1 MKIRTLIA
9 DDEEGPREQLRAAL
23 QRLAPELELVAA
35 SVNGVDAWDD
45 CLVLEPRLCFLDIRM
60 PGLSGLEVAQRLA
73 SLDEPPQVVFVTAY
87 GDHALSAF
95 EAGAV
100 DYVLKPVDDT
110 RLLQCLQRLRQR
122 GGPWSDGGRDGEDA
136 DSPATADRASSG
148 PVAPAPAFRATAAT
162 AAPGTVGAMTELPGM
177 PPGTLALLR
186 SLLPAQ
192 RPPMR
197 PIQASQGREVQL
209 IAPEDVLFFQ
219 SDSRYT
225 RVVHRGGEA
234 WIRTALKELL
244 SDLDPEL
251 FWQVHRSVVVNSRCV
266 ASAVR
271 VDENTMQLNLK
282 GSDEKLPVS
291 RQFQGLFKGQ

>member
-1 MKIRTLIA
+1 MSITTLIA

-23 QRLAPELELVAA
+23 ARLAPDLTLVAQSA
-35 SVNGVDAWDD
+35 NGVDAWDD
-45 CLVLEPRLCFLDIRM
+45 CLALEPQLCFLDIRM

-73 SLDEPPQVVFVTAY
+73 QLAEPPQVVFVTAY

-100 DYVLKPVDDT
+100 DYLLKPLEDH
-110 RLLQCLQRLRQR
+110 RLEQCLQRLRAR
-122 GGPWSDGGRDGEDA
+122 LPV
-136 DSPATADRASSG
+136 ATATGGGASAQADLDPRADRHAGQHPDPHSGQHASTG
-148 PVAPAPAFRATAAT
+148 TGMTAQ
-162 AAPGTVGAMTELPGM
+162 
-177 PPGTLALLR
+177 TLELLR
-186 SLLPAQ
+186 QLLPAH

-225 RVVHRGGEA
+225 RVVHRDGEA

-244 SDLDPEL
+244 ADLDPHL
-251 FWQVHRSVVVNSRCV
+251 FWQVHRSVVVNSRFV
-266 ASAVR
+266 ASATR
-271 VDENTMQLNLK
+271 LDENTMQLSLK
-282 GSDEKLPVS
+282 GSAEKLPVS

>member
-1 MKIRTLIA
+1 MSITTLIA

-23 QRLAPELELVAA
+23 ARLAPDLTLVAQSA
-35 SVNGVDAWDD
+35 NGVDAWDD
-45 CLVLEPRLCFLDIRM
+45 CLALEPQLCFLDIRM

-73 SLDEPPQVVFVTAY
+73 QLAEPPQVVFVTAY

-100 DYVLKPVDDT
+100 DYLLKPLEDH
-110 RLLQCLQRLRQR
+110 RLEQCLQRLRTR
-122 GGPWSDGGRDGEDA
+122 L
-136 DSPATADRASSG
+136 
-148 PVAPAPAFRATAAT
+148 PVATVPSGGASAQADLDPRADPHAGQH
-162 AAPGTVGAMTELPGM
+162 PGPHPGPGVGMSAQ
-177 PPGTLALLR
+177 TLELLR
-186 SLLPAQ
+186 QLLPAH

-197 PIQASQGREVQL
+197 PIQASHGREVQL

-225 RVVHRGGEA
+225 RVVHRDGEA

-244 SDLDPEL
+244 ADLDPHL
-251 FWQVHRSVVVNSRCV
+251 FWQVHRSVVVNSRFV
-266 ASAVR
+266 ASAMR
-271 VDENTMQLNLK
+271 VDENTMQLSLK
-282 GSDEKLPVS
+282 GSAEKLPVS

>member
-1 MKIRTLIA
+1 MSITTLIA

-23 QRLAPELELVAA
+23 ARLAPDLTLVAQSA
-35 SVNGVDAWDD
+35 NGVDAWDD
-45 CLVLEPRLCFLDIRM
+45 CLALEPQLCFLDIRM

-73 SLDEPPQVVFVTAY
+73 QLAEPPQVVFVTAY

-100 DYVLKPVDDT
+100 DYLLKPLEDH
-110 RLLQCLQRLRQR
+110 RLEQCLQRLRAR
-122 GGPWSDGGRDGEDA
+122 LPV
-136 DSPATADRASSG
+136 ATATGGGAS
-148 PVAPAPAFRATAAT
+148 APADRDPRADPHAGQHPDPHPGQHASTGTGTGMTAQ
-162 AAPGTVGAMTELPGM
+162 
-177 PPGTLALLR
+177 TLELLR
-186 SLLPAQ
+186 QLLPAH

-225 RVVHRGGEA
+225 RVVHRDGEA

-244 SDLDPEL
+244 ADLDPHL
-251 FWQVHRSVVVNSRCV
+251 FWQVHRSVVVNSRFV
-266 ASAVR
+266 ASATR
-271 VDENTMQLNLK
+271 LDENTMQLSLK
-282 GSDEKLPVS
+282 GSAEKLPVS

>member
-1 MKIRTLIA
+1 MTLSAHPPCTILIA

-23 QRLAPELELVAA
+23 ARLAPELTVVAQSA
-35 SVNGVDAWDD
+35 NGVDAWDD
-45 CLVLEPRLCFLDIRM
+45 CLALEPQLCFLDIRM
-60 PGLSGLEVAQRLA
+60 PGLSGLEVAHRLA
-73 SLDEPPQVVFVTAY
+73 QLAEPPQVVFVTAY

-100 DYVLKPVDDT
+100 DYLLKPVEDA
-110 RLLQCLQRLRQR
+110 RLEQCLQRLRAR
-122 GGPWSDGGRDGEDA
+122 VAS
-136 DSPATADRASSG
+136 ASSASSASSPTSPTSPTSASG
-148 PVAPAPAFRATAAT
+148 ESTSTAAFT
-162 AAPGTVGAMTELPGM
+162 GNDAQHSGAHPAGLNAA
-177 PPGTLALLR
+177 TLDLLR
-186 SLLPAQ
+186 QLLPAQ

-225 RVVHRGGEA
+225 RVVHRDGEA

-244 SDLDPEL
+244 ADLDPHL
-251 FWQVHRSVVVNSRCV
+251 FWQVHRSVVVNCRFV
-266 ASAVR
+266 ASATR
-271 VDENTMQLNLK
+271 LDENTMQLSLK
-282 GSDEKLPVS
+282 GSAEKLPVS